1 MKHALT
7 FLWSALVILI
17 LLWAGI
23 MSNRAE
29 ERHDSITKQ
38 VKVPEITQEDRDLLI
53 EIIEHESE
61 IQNIGLM
68 EHESEIQKFVGSDIP
83 LLRNT
88 EFVNLTFEEQDLLER
103 IAMAEARGE
112 GSVGMALV
120 MRVVLNR
127 SLKTGQSIHD
137 VIYAPNQFYTAGM
150 TAGNDECHEALAMV
164 MDGWDESNGAIY
176 FCAGGY
182 SAYGEPLMQV
192 GNHYFSK

>member
-1 MKHALT
+1 MKHAIKFVWT
-7 FLWSALVILI
+7 ALII
-17 LLWAGI
+17 ITLLVAGVC
-23 MSNRAE
+23 SNRAE
-29 ERHDSITKQ
+29 TKSKMIAQ
-38 VKVPEITQEDRDLLI
+38 APEIDDQITEVVEVVEVI
-53 EIIEHESE
+53 EE
-61 IQNIGLM
+61 IP
-68 EHESEIQKFVGSDIP
+68 EPPQKFVGSEIP

-127 SLKTGQSIHD
+127 SEKYGASIHD
-137 VIYAPNQFYTAGM
+137 IIYAPNQFYTAGM
-150 TAGNDECHEALAMV
+150 CAGNDECHEALAMV
-164 MDGWDESNGAIY
+164 MDGWDESQGATY